1 MMMTMRMIATWV
13 SLPFPL
19 RFPQHFTPFTSN
31 YYYFLLHY
39 YYYYYFLLHS
49 GSVCVRVS
57 VQCNKQKKQQQKEK
71 QKKEKQKNNCSSS
84 NAY

>member
-1 MMMTMRMIATWV
+1 MMMPMRMIATWV

-39 YYYYYFLLHS
+39 YYNYYYFLLHS

-57 VQCNKQKKQQQKEK
+57 VQCNKQKKQQ
-71 QKKEKQKNNCSSS
+71 KKEKQKNNCSSS